1 MPDARPEPGDHARPG
16 ERLILDCRPGAMS
29 LLLRPA
35 WSVVMIVIAAIACV
49 WILDRLAGRAVGD
62 PTLVRSTR
70 TWSSYVA
77 MAAIALVAIRLV
89 WVFVDWRFRRFML
102 TDARIMRAWGV
113 FSRGQSELPLRNA
126 QDVVI
131 HRTFGERLL
140 GLGSIAVVGASGGGV
155 AWVHVADPAE
165 TFAQVR
171 RAIDQA
177 SQHDNNQPSSSQ
189 AGANSSGE
197 KSESGATTP
206 SPASALRVIGLVGGI
221 GSGKSTV
228 AAEIAKQAG
237 GIVIDSDK
245 EAKAALDRPEVR
257 DQLVSWWGRG
267 VVGKDGRIDRG
278 QVADIVFRRPEER
291 ARLEGLVHPIV
302 RSTRAQAIERAR
314 AAGASVAIIDAPLLF
329 EAGVDRECD
338 LILYVDA
345 PLQARV
351 GRVKAARGWDAA
363 ELGRREKAQLPLEEK
378 RQRSDDVVVNDGEP
392 GALPGRV
399 ADLLQRIQGRVS
411 RLGSH

>member
-1 MPDARPEPGDHARPG
+1 
-16 ERLILDCRPGAMS
+16 
-29 LLLRPA
+29 
-35 WSVVMIVIAAIACV
+35 MIVIAALVCV
-49 WILDRLAGRAVGD
+49 WILDRLASRAVGD

-70 TWSSYVA
+70 TWSNYVA
-77 MAAIALVAIRLV
+77 LAALALVAIRLA
-89 WVFVDWRFRRFML
+89 WVFIDWRFRRFIL
-102 TDARIMRAWGV
+102 TDTRIIRAWGV
-113 FSRGQSELPLRNA
+113 FARGQAELPLRNV

-131 HRTFGERLL
+131 HRTLGERLL

-155 AWVHVADPAE
+155 AWVHVADPDE

-171 RAIDQA
+171 HAIEQA
-177 SQHDNNQPSSSQ
+177 SRSGPKHSSSPD
-189 AGANSSGE
+189 AHAKSPGAS
-197 KSESGATTP
+197 SESIATTP
-206 SPASALRVIGLVGGI
+206 SPAAPLRVIGLVGGI

-245 EAKAALDRPEVR
+245 EAKAALDRPDVR

-267 VVGKDGRIDRG
+267 VMGKDGRIDRG

-291 ARLEGLVHPIV
+291 ARLEGLVHPLV
-302 RSTRAQAIERAR
+302 RSTRAQAIERAW

-338 LILYVDA
+338 LVLYVDA
-345 PLQARV
+345 PLEARV
-351 GRVKAARGWDAA
+351 GRVKATRGWDAG
-363 ELGRREKAQLPLEEK
+363 ELERREKAQLPLEEK

>member
-1 MPDARPEPGDHARPG
+1 MPDARPEPG
-16 ERLILDCRPGAMS
+16 ERVILDCRPGAMS
-29 LLLRPA
+29 LILRPA
-35 WSVVMIVIAAIACV
+35 WSVVMIVVAAMVCV
-49 WILDRLAGRAVGD
+49 WILDRLASRAVGD
-62 PTLVRSTR
+62 PTLVRDTR
-70 TWSSYVA
+70 AWSSYVA
-77 MAAIALVAIRLV
+77 MAALGLVAIRLV
-89 WVFVDWRFRRFML
+89 WVFIDWRCRRFML
-102 TDARIMRAWGV
+102 TDRRIMRAWGV
-113 FSRGQSELPLRNA
+113 FSRGQTELPLRNV

-131 HRTFGERLL
+131 HRTLGERVL
-140 GLGSIAVVGASGGGV
+140 GLGSIAAVGASGGGV
-155 AWVHVADPAE
+155 AWVHAADPDD
-165 TFAQVR
+165 TFAQIR

-177 SQHDNNQPSSSQ
+177 ASS
-189 AGANSSGE
+189 
-197 KSESGATTP
+197 ATLVAADA
-206 SPASALRVIGLVGGI
+206 ASRPTSDSNVPLRVIGLVGGI
-221 GSGKSTV
+221 GSGKSTI
-228 AAEIAKQAG
+228 AAEIARQAS

-245 EAKAALDRPEVR
+245 EAKAALDRPDVR
-257 DQLVSWWGRG
+257 DQLVAWWGRG

-338 LILYVDA
+338 LVLYVDA
-345 PLQARV
+345 PLEARV
-351 GRVKAARGWDAA
+351 GRVKATRGWDAA
-363 ELGRREKAQLPLEEK
+363 ELERREKAQLPLEEK

-392 GALPGRV
+392 GSLPGRV

>member
-1 MPDARPEPGDHARPG
+1 MSDACPEPGERPQSG

-35 WSVVMIVIAAIACV
+35 WSVVMIVVAAMVCV
-49 WILDRLAGRAVGD
+49 RILDQLANRAVGD
-62 PTLVRSTR
+62 PTLVRDTR

-77 MAAIALVAIRLV
+77 MAAIALIAIRLV
-89 WVFVDWRFRRFML
+89 WIFIDWRCRRFML
-102 TDARIMRAWGV
+102 TDGRIMGAWGV
-113 FSRGQSELPLRNA
+113 FSRGQAELPLRNA

-131 HRTFGERLL
+131 HRTLGERLL

-155 AWVHVADPAE
+155 AWVHIADPDE
-165 TFAQVR
+165 IFAQVR

-177 SQHDNNQPSSSQ
+177 SQRASNRSSSPD
-189 AGANSSGE
+189 ADTNSSGAS
-197 KSESGATTP
+197 SESGATTP
-206 SPASALRVIGLVGGI
+206 SPAVPLRVIGLVGGI

-228 AAEIAKQAG
+228 AAEIARQAG

-245 EAKAALDRPEVR
+245 EAKAALDRPDVR
-257 DQLVSWWGRG
+257 DQLVAWWGRG
-267 VVGKDGRIDRG
+267 VVGRDGRIDRG

-345 PLQARV
+345 PLEARV
-351 GRVKAARGWDAA
+351 GRVKATRGWDAA
-363 ELGRREKAQLPLEEK
+363 ELERREKAQLPLEEK

>member
-1 MPDARPEPGDHARPG
+1 MPDARPEPG
-16 ERLILDCRPGAMS
+16 ERVILDCRPGAMS
-29 LLLRPA
+29 LVLRPA
-35 WSVVMIVIAAIACV
+35 WSVVMIVVAAMVCV
-49 WILDRLAGRAVGD
+49 WILDRLASRTVGD
-62 PTLVRSTR
+62 PTLVRDTR

-77 MAAIALVAIRLV
+77 MVALGLVAIRLV
-89 WVFVDWRFRRFML
+89 WVFIDWRCRRFML
-102 TDARIMRAWGV
+102 TDRRIVRAWGV
-113 FSRGQSELPLRNA
+113 FSRAQTELPLRNV

-131 HRTFGERLL
+131 HRTLGERVL

-155 AWVHVADPAE
+155 AWVHAADPDD
-165 TFAQVR
+165 TFAQIR

-177 SQHDNNQPSSSQ
+177 SVSATLGAADAASTPTSASSV
-189 AGANSSGE
+189 
-197 KSESGATTP
+197 P
-206 SPASALRVIGLVGGI
+206 LRVIGLVGGI

-228 AAEIAKQAG
+228 AAEIARQAG

-245 EAKAALDRPEVR
+245 EAKAALDRPDVR
-257 DQLVSWWGRG
+257 DQLVAWWGRG

-291 ARLEGLVHPIV
+291 ERLEGLVHPIV

-338 LILYVDA
+338 LVLYVDA
-345 PLQARV
+345 PLEARV
-351 GRVKAARGWDAA
+351 GRVKATRGWDAA
-363 ELGRREKAQLPLEEK
+363 ELERREKAQVPLEEK

>member
-1 MPDARPEPGDHARPG
+1 MPDARPEPGERPVPAARSESG
-16 ERLILDCRPGAMS
+16 ERVILDARPGAMS
-29 LLLRPA
+29 LVLRPA
-35 WSVVMIVIAAIACV
+35 WSVAMIVVAALVCV
-49 WILDRLAGRAVGD
+49 WILDRLASRAAGD
-62 PTLVRSTR
+62 PTLASDTR

-77 MAAIALVAIRLV
+77 MAALGLVAIRLV
-89 WVFVDWRFRRFML
+89 WVFIDWRCRRFVL
-102 TDARIMRAWGV
+102 TDRRIVRAWGV
-113 FSRGQSELPLRNA
+113 FSRGQAELPLRNV

-131 HRTFGERLL
+131 HRTLGERVL

-155 AWVHVADPAE
+155 AWVHAADPDD
-165 TFAQVR
+165 TFVQIR
-171 RAIDQA
+171 RAIDHA
-177 SQHDNNQPSSSQ
+177 
-189 AGANSSGE
+189 AVTVATSG
-197 KSESGATTP
+197 GATLGAEDVAST
-206 SPASALRVIGLVGGI
+206 PASASDIPLRVIGLVGGI

-228 AAEIAKQAG
+228 AAEIARQAG

-245 EAKAALDRPEVR
+245 EAKAALDRPDVR
-257 DQLVSWWGRG
+257 DQLVAWWGRG

-314 AAGASVAIIDAPLLF
+314 AAGAGVAIIDAPLLF

-338 LILYVDA
+338 LVLYVDA
-345 PLQARV
+345 PLAARV
-351 GRVKAARGWDAA
+351 ERVKATRGWDAA
-363 ELGRREKAQLPLEEK
+363 ELERREKAQLPLEEK

-392 GALPGRV
+392 GSLPGRV

-411 RLGSH
+411 RLSST